1 MYTCKINL
9 LWCCYC
15 CFFLCVVL
23 PSHVWEFSSSFF
35 SMMFS
40 RCFRR
45 LMLHVRV
52 WNDRY
57 RYNII
62 SNIKNS
68 STIAN
73 KKSSPTFMENHTHV
87 WIFTSMCVFFHT
99 PLYLVCVWF
108 LQLHKK
114 QIDSVFSHKCVL
126 LSNHLEDQIT

>member
-9 LWCCYC
+9 LWCCYS
-15 CFFLCVVL
+15 CFFCVWFFPHMCGNSQAV
-23 PSHVWEFSSSFF
+23 FSR
-35 SMMFS
+35 MFS

-45 LMLHVRV
+45 LILQVCV

-62 SNIKNS
+62 SNIKSS

-73 KKSSPTFMENHTHV
+73 TKSSPTFMENHTHV